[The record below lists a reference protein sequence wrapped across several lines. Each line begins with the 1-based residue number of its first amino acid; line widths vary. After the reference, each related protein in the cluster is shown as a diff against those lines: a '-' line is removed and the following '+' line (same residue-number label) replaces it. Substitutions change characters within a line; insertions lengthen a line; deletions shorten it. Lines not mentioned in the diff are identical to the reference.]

1 MKKILLIAAAMLAF
15 AGCKEDEPVEPP
27 VPQEPDEISV
37 SPKSDKVGGE
47 GGKVTTTVTS
57 NGEWTLATAGGATYD
72 WVDASP
78 LSGKAG
84 KTVVTFEVDENTDRG
99 DVEAKFVF
107 TCGDATAEY
116 TIKSTEKEV
125 VIPEIEVTSD
135 NPVELGNE
143 GSAFDVTLVTDTEGA
158 ELVAADFEAE
168 ISVDWLTFNA
178 PATGDATSATLKFT
192 AEANSEE
199 GAPARSADI
208 TISYPGVENIVI
220 KVNQAAGPEP
230 QPAPEITIALNDGY
244 TSPFEVEY
252 TEKTQYYVQLRV
264 SSSIVDMTANPA
276 TVPDLEVVSDQ
287 SWLVYGRNISA
298 GRISDELTK
307 INLYFNYDANPTDV
321 ARTAN
326 VTVSYKGTE
335 YVKFQIVQAG
345 DPNAGVE
352 PPVGGDFVPY
362 MKDHCIS
369 PELKIYT
376 NASNKT
382 MIESVAWANPSVL
395 NVGKT
400 MTVEMLVKHDEVFQ
414 KKGDATAKWDGTW
427 VNCIFGMEGRFLVR
441 QGDNSPA
448 EPQQWELVWAASS
461 DPTETKYRATEYL
474 PGNEWVHL
482 AIVADGSNVT
492 LYQNGKS
499 VGGGA
504 IPSHVYNIDF
514 STSFDGYE
522 QGQAFALGRAYDN
535 ARDFVGKM
543 AEVRIWNRALSADE
557 INADG
562 HFYSVD
568 PASNG
573 LVAYWKLNEGEGDT
587 FYDSTSNG
595 NNLRGYYNTMA
606 ENPDSYSATG
616 KIGLNY
622 WDFGV
627 DWTSEVPE
635 VPSFP
640 RN

>member
-37 SPKSDKVGGE
+37 SPKSDIVGGE

-168 ISVDWLTFNA
+168 ISADWLTFNA

-345 DPNAGVE
+345 DPNAGGE
-352 PPVGGDFVPY
+352 QPGDYYITKAPVFNF
-362 MKDHCIS
+362 HCAS
-369 PELKIYT
+369 YAHT
-376 NASNKT
+376 NPADTPWN
-382 MIESVAWANPSVL
+382 NPSVMKFGS
-395 NVGKT
+395 VIT
-400 MTVEMLVKHDEVFQ
+400 AEVLVCHDETF
-414 KKGDATAKWDGTW
+414 DDGTFNAGKW
-427 VNCIFGMEGRFLVR
+427 EGRQIGSILGIEPEFLIR
-441 QGDNSPA
+441 HGDTPNTRL
-448 EPQQWELVWAASS
+448 QQWELVLDGLNVRSSTDLQGGVWTHLAVVLDGTNATIYQDGQNVGSAALPANFAGVDLTKCINGWRQPQFFSLGRSS
-461 DPTETKYRATEYL
+461 DNTR
-474 PGNEWVHL
+474 
-482 AIVADGSNVT
+482 
-492 LYQNGKS
+492 
-499 VGGGA
+499 
-504 IPSHVYNIDF
+504 
-514 STSFDGYE
+514 SFC
-522 QGQAFALGRAYDN
+522 
-535 ARDFVGKM
+535 GKM
-543 AEVRIWNRALSADE
+543 AEVRLWNRALTADE
-557 INADG
+557 INAEN
-562 HFYSVD
+562 HFYTVD
-568 PASNG
+568 PNSKG
-573 LVAYWKLNEGEGDT
+573 LVAYWKLNEGDGT
-587 FYDSTSNG
+587 IFHDSTSNG
-595 NNLRGYYNTMA
+595 NDLTGYAVDGSVWGNYM
-606 ENPDSYSATG
+606 
-616 KIGLNY
+616 GLDK
-622 WDFGV
+622 WTVGV
-627 DWTSEVPE
+627 EWADVEAGPM
-635 VPSFP
+635 
-640 RN
+640 N